1 MSSLNDKLA
10 AALSSREKRHIRR
23 RLPVSAS
30 PVLPSADFTSNDYL
44 SLATSSTLRTAFQH
58 ALSTAPQILGSGG
71 SRLLVPAPAH
81 GALENRLQKFLGAEK
96 ALLFNSGF
104 DANVAFFSAIPQP
117 GDVVLY
123 DEHIHA
129 SVHDGMGVSRVD
141 SSNLIKFPHNSVA
154 ALKRLL
160 QKLLHERDDLRDG
173 RASAFVAVE
182 SLYSMDGTFAPL
194 REIVQCVEELLPKKN
209 GYVIVDEAHA
219 TGIYG
224 PQGRGMVAA
233 LGLEG
238 RVLARLHTFGKALAG
253 SGAAI
258 LTTELIR
265 DYLLNYARPLI
276 YTTTLT
282 YASIIAVECAF
293 DMLENGSAEVL
304 ALHLLDLSKYF
315 LELLRPHLQSAP
327 PGLLCLPG
335 HLCADDDHKD
345 PTNTS
350 ADPSFPPPAPI
361 IPLLTPHPHSLA
373 AHLASLSQPLFTKAI
388 TWPTVPV
395 GASRVRVCLHAG
407 HSRDDVRKLVDGIV
421 NWVQAWLAKER
432 EVERQWLDVAE
443 GQGVG
448 VWMESKL

>member
-1 MSSLNDKLA
+1 
-10 AALSSREKRHIRR
+10 
-23 RLPVSAS
+23 
-30 PVLPSADFTSNDYL
+30 
-44 SLATSSTLRTAFQH
+44 
-58 ALSTAPQILGSGG
+58 
-71 SRLLVPAPAH
+71 LLVPTPAH
-81 GALENRLQKFLGAEK
+81 VALESRLERFFGAEK

-117 GDVVLY
+117 GDVILY

-129 SVHDGMGVSRVD
+129 SVHDGMGASRID
-141 SSNLIKFPHNSVA
+141 SPNLIKFSHNSVA
-154 ALKRLL
+154 ALKRSLR
-160 QKLLHERDDLRDG
+160 KLLYEQDDLRDG
-173 RASAFVAVE
+173 RASAFIAVE

-194 REIVQCVEELLPKKN
+194 HEIVDCVEEMLPKRN

-282 YASIIAVECAF
+282 YANIIAVECAF

-315 LELLRPHLQSAP
+315 LELLSPRLQSAP
-327 PGLLCLPG
+327 PELLCLPA
-335 HLCADDDHKD
+335 HLRVDDQKD
-345 PTNTS
+345 SENTPS
-350 ADPSFPPPAPI
+350 DPSFPPPTPI

-373 AHLASLSQPLFTKAI
+373 AHLASLPQPLFTKAI

-395 GASRVRVCLHAG
+395 GTSRVRVLARRA
-407 HSRDDVRKLVDGIV
+407 HS
-421 NWVQAWLAKER
+421 
-432 EVERQWLDVAE
+432 
-443 GQGVG
+443 
-448 VWMESKL
+448 

>member
-10 AALSSREKRHIRR
+10 AALSSREKRRIRR
-23 RLPVSAS
+23 RLPVSVS

-44 SLATSSTLRTAFQH
+44 SLATSSTLRAAFQN

-71 SRLLVPAPAH
+71 SRLLVPTPAH
-81 GALENRLQKFLGAEK
+81 VALENRLEKFFGAEK

-117 GDVVLY
+117 DDIILY

-129 SVHDGMGVSRVD
+129 SVHDGMGASRVD
-141 SSNLIKFPHNSVA
+141 PSSRIKFPHNSVA
-154 ALKRLL
+154 ALKRSLRKLL
-160 QKLLHERDDLRDG
+160 QERDDLRDG

-194 REIVQCVEELLPKKN
+194 HEIVRCVEELLPRRN

-265 DYLLNYARPLI
+265 DYLLNYGRSLI
-276 YTTTLT
+276 YTTTLP
-282 YASIIAVECAF
+282 YANIIAVECAF

-304 ALHLLDLSKYF
+304 ALHLLDLSRYF

-327 PGLLCLPG
+327 PELLCLPD
-335 HLCADDDHKD
+335 HLRADDKED
-345 PTNTS
+345 PNSTAS
-350 ADPSFPPPAPI
+350 DPPFPPPTPI

-373 AHLASLSQPLFTKAI
+373 AHLASLPQPLFTKAI

-395 GASRVRVCLHAG
+395 GTSRVRVCLHAG
-407 HSRDDVRKLVDGIV
+407 HTRDDVRKLVDGIV
-421 NWVQAWLAKER
+421 DWVEVWLAREKE
-432 EVERQWLDVAE
+432 VTRQWLNVAE
-443 GQGVG
+443 GEGVG

>member
-23 RLPVSAS
+23 RLPASDS

-44 SLATSSTLRTAFQH
+44 SLATSSTLRTAFQN

-71 SRLLVPAPAH
+71 SRLLVPTPAH
-81 GALENRLQKFLGAEK
+81 VALESRLERFFGAEK

-117 GDVVLY
+117 GDVILY

-129 SVHDGMGVSRVD
+129 SVHDGMGASRID
-141 SSNLIKFPHNSVA
+141 SPNLIKFSHNSVA
-154 ALKRLL
+154 ALKRSLR
-160 QKLLHERDDLRDG
+160 KLLYERDDLRDG
-173 RASAFVAVE
+173 RASAFIAVE

-194 REIVQCVEELLPKKN
+194 HEIVNCVEELLPKRN

-282 YASIIAVECAF
+282 YANIIAVECAF

-315 LELLRPHLQSAP
+315 LELLSPRLQSAP
-327 PGLLCLPG
+327 PELLCLPT
-335 HLCADDDHKD
+335 HLRVGDQKD
-345 PTNTS
+345 SENTPS
-350 ADPSFPPPAPI
+350 DPSFPPPTPI

-373 AHLASLSQPLFTKAI
+373 AHLASLPQPLFTKAI

-395 GASRVRVCLHAG
+395 GTSRVRVCLHAG
-407 HSRDDVRKLVDGIV
+407 HTRDDVKKLVDGIV
-421 NWVQAWLAKER
+421 DWVQAWLAREKEVATR
-432 EVERQWLDVAE
+432 WLNLAE
-443 GQGVG
+443 GEGVG
-448 VWMESKL
+448 AWMESKL

>member
-1 MSSLNDKLA
+1 MSSLNDKLS
-10 AALSSREKRHIRR
+10 AALLSREKRHIRR
-23 RLPVSAS
+23 RLPVSTSA
-30 PVLPSADFTSNDYL
+30 VLPSADFTSNDYL
-44 SLATSSTLRTAFQH
+44 SLATSSTLRAAFQS
-58 ALSTAPQILGSGG
+58 ALSSAPQILGSGG

-81 GALENRLQKFLGAEK
+81 VALESRLENFFGAEK
-96 ALLFNSGF
+96 VLLFNSGF
-104 DANVAFFSAIPQP
+104 DANVAFFSTIPQP

-129 SVHDGMGVSRVD
+129 SVHDGMGASRVD
-141 SSNLIKFPHNSVA
+141 SSSLIKFPHNSVA
-154 ALKRLL
+154 ALKRSLRN
-160 QKLLHERDDLRDG
+160 LLHERDDLREG

-194 REIVQCVEELLPKKN
+194 HEIVHCVEEMLPRRN

-238 RVLARLHTFGKALAG
+238 RVLARLHTFGKALGG

-282 YASIIAVECAF
+282 YANIIAVECAF

-304 ALHLLDLSKYF
+304 ALHLLDLSRYF

-327 PGLLCLPG
+327 PKLLCLPD
-335 HLCADDDHKD
+335 HLSADGPND
-345 PTNTS
+345 PTNTAS
-350 ADPSFPPPAPI
+350 DPSFPPPTPI

-373 AHLASLSQPLFTKAI
+373 AHLASLPRPLFTKAI

-395 GASRVRVCLHAG
+395 GTSRVRVCLHAG
-407 HSRDDVRKLVDGIV
+407 HTRDDVKKLVDGIV
-421 NWVQAWLAKER
+421 DWVQAWLAREKE
-432 EVERQWLDVAE
+432 VARQWLSVAE
-443 GQGVG
+443 GEGVG

>member
-10 AALSSREKRHIRR
+10 AALSSREKRRIRR

-30 PVLPSADFTSNDYL
+30 PVLSSADFTSNDYL
-44 SLATSSTLRTAFQH
+44 SLATSSTLRTAFQN
-58 ALSTAPQILGSGG
+58 ALSTAPKILGSGG
-71 SRLLVPAPAH
+71 SRLLVPTPAH
-81 GALENRLQKFLGAEK
+81 VALENRLERFFGAEK

-117 GDVVLY
+117 GDVILY

-129 SVHDGMGVSRVD
+129 SVHDGMGASRLD
-141 SSNLIKFPHNSVA
+141 PSSLIKFSHNSVA
-154 ALKRLL
+154 ALKRSLR
-160 QKLLHERDDLRDG
+160 KLLHERDDLRDG

-194 REIVQCVEELLPKKN
+194 HEIVHCVEELLPRNN

-265 DYLLNYARPLI
+265 DYLLNYGRPLI

-282 YASIIAVECAF
+282 YANIIGVECAF

-304 ALHLLDLSKYF
+304 ALHLLDLSRYF

-327 PGLLCLPG
+327 PELLCLPG
-335 HLCADDDHKD
+335 HLRTDDHKD
-345 PTNTS
+345 STNS
-350 ADPSFPPPAPI
+350 PSDPSFPPPTPI

-373 AHLASLSQPLFTKAI
+373 AHLASLPQPLFTKAI

-395 GASRVRVCLHAG
+395 GTSRVRVCLHAG
-407 HSRDDVRKLVDGIV
+407 HTRDDVKKLVDGIV
-421 NWVQAWLAKER
+421 DWVQAWVAREK
-432 EVERQWLDVAE
+432 EVERQWLNVAE
-443 GQGVG
+443 GEGVG

>member
-10 AALSSREKRHIRR
+10 AALSSREKRRIRR

-44 SLATSSTLRTAFQH
+44 SLATSSTLRTAFQS
-58 ALSTAPQILGSGG
+58 ALSTAPKILGSGG
-71 SRLLVPAPAH
+71 SRLLVPTPAH
-81 GALENRLQKFLGAEK
+81 VALENRLERFFGAEK

-117 GDVVLY
+117 GDVILY

-129 SVHDGMGVSRVD
+129 SVHDGMGASRVD
-141 SSNLIKFPHNSVA
+141 PSSLIKFSHNSVA
-154 ALKRLL
+154 ALKRSLR
-160 QKLLHERDDLRDG
+160 KLLHERDDLRDG

-194 REIVQCVEELLPKKN
+194 HEIVHCVEELLPRNN

-265 DYLLNYARPLI
+265 DYLLNYGRPLI

-282 YASIIAVECAF
+282 YANIIGVECAF

-304 ALHLLDLSKYF
+304 ALHLLDLSRYF

-327 PGLLCLPG
+327 PELLCLPG
-335 HLCADDDHKD
+335 HLRTDDHKD
-345 PTNTS
+345 STNS
-350 ADPSFPPPAPI
+350 SSDPSFPPPTPI

-373 AHLASLSQPLFTKAI
+373 AHLASLPQPLFTKAI

-395 GASRVRVCLHAG
+395 GTSRVRVCLHAG
-407 HSRDDVRKLVDGIV
+407 HTRDDVKKLVDGIV
-421 NWVQAWLAKER
+421 DWVQAWVAREK

-443 GQGVG
+443 GEGVG

>member
-23 RLPVSAS
+23 RLPISAS

-44 SLATSSTLRTAFQH
+44 SLATSSTLRGAFQS

-71 SRLLVPAPAH
+71 SRLLVPTPAH
-81 GALENRLQKFLGAEK
+81 VALESRLERFFGAEK

-117 GDVVLY
+117 
-123 DEHIHA
+123 
-129 SVHDGMGVSRVD
+129 D
-141 SSNLIKFPHNSVA
+141 SSSLIKFPHNSVA
-154 ALKRLL
+154 ALKRSLR
-160 QKLLHERDDLRDG
+160 KLLHERDDLRDG

-182 SLYSMDGTFAPL
+182 SLYSMDWDIRPL
-194 REIVQCVEELLPKKN
+194 TLKSRN
-209 GYVIVDEAHA
+209 GYLIVDEAHA

-265 DYLLNYARPLI
+265 DYLLNYGRPLI

-282 YASIIAVECAF
+282 YANIIAVECAF
-293 DMLENGSAEVL
+293 DMLDNGSAEVTQL
-304 ALHLLDLSKYF
+304 ALHLLDLSGYF
-315 LELLRPHLQSAP
+315 LELLRPHLHHLSAN
-327 PGLLCLPG
+327 
-335 HLCADDDHKD
+335 DHKD
-345 PTNTS
+345 PTNAPS
-350 ADPSFPPPAPI
+350 DPSFPPPTPI
-361 IPLLTPHPHSLA
+361 IPLLTPHSHSLA
-373 AHLASLSQPLFTKAI
+373 AHLASLPQPLFTKAI

-395 GASRVRVCLHAG
+395 GTSRVRVCLHAG
-407 HSRDDVRKLVDGIV
+407 HTRDDVRKLVDGIV
-421 NWVQAWLAKER
+421 DWVQAWLARDR
-432 EVERQWLDVAE
+432 EVARQWLKVAE
-443 GQGVG
+443 GEGVG

>member
-10 AALSSREKRHIRR
+10 AALSSRDKRHIRR
-23 RLPVSAS
+23 RLPISTS
-30 PVLPSADFTSNDYL
+30 TVLPSRDFTSNDYL
-44 SLATSSTLRTAFQH
+44 SLATSSTLRAAFQS
-58 ALSTAPQILGSGG
+58 ALSVAPQILGSGG

-81 GALENRLQKFLGAEK
+81 AALESRLERFFGAEK

-129 SVHDGMGVSRVD
+129 SVHDGMGASRVD
-141 SSNLIKFPHNSVA
+141 SSSLIKFPHNSVA
-154 ALKRLL
+154 ALKRSLR
-160 QKLLHERDDLRDG
+160 KLLHEQDDLRDG
-173 RASAFVAVE
+173 KASAFVAVE

-194 REIVQCVEELLPKKN
+194 HEIVQCVEEMLPRKN

-282 YASIIAVECAF
+282 YANVIAVECAF

-304 ALHLLDLSKYF
+304 ALHLQDLSRYF
-315 LELLRPHLQSAP
+315 LELLRSHLQSAP
-327 PGLLCLPG
+327 PELLCLPD
-335 HLCADDDHKD
+335 HLSVDDLRD
-345 PTNTS
+345 PPNT
-350 ADPSFPPPAPI
+350 SFPPPTPI
-361 IPLLTPHPHSLA
+361 IPLLTPHPHSLT
-373 AHLASLSQPLFTKAI
+373 AHLASLPRPLFTKAI

-395 GASRVRVCLHAG
+395 GTSRVRVCLHAG
-407 HSRDDVRKLVDGIV
+407 HTRDDVKELVEGIV
-421 NWVQAWLAKER
+421 DWVHGWLARER
-432 EVERQWLDVAE
+432 EEARHWLNMAE
-443 GQGVG
+443 GEGIG
-448 VWMESKL
+448 LWMESKL

>member
-71 SRLLVPAPAH
+71 SRLLVPTPAH
-81 GALENRLQKFLGAEK
+81 LALE
-96 ALLFNSGF
+96 SF

-117 GDVVLY
+117 GDVILY

-129 SVHDGMGVSRVD
+129 SVHDGMGASRVD
-141 SSNLIKFPHNSVA
+141 SSSLIKFPHNSVV
-154 ALKRLL
+154 ALKRSLR
-160 QKLLHERDDLRDG
+160 KLLHERDDLRDG

-194 REIVQCVEELLPKKN
+194 REIVQCVEELLPKRN

-282 YASIIAVECAF
+282 YANIIAVECAF
-293 DMLENGSAEVL
+293 DMLEDGSAEVTQL
-304 ALHLLDLSKYF
+304 ALHLLDLSRYF

-327 PGLLCLPG
+327 PELLCLPG
-335 HLCADDDHKD
+335 HLRADDHKD
-345 PTNTS
+345 PTNTPS
-350 ADPSFPPPAPI
+350 DASFPPPTPI

-395 GASRVRVCLHAG
+395 GTSRVRVCLHAG
-407 HSRDDVRKLVDGIV
+407 HTRDD
-421 NWVQAWLAKER
+421 AWLARER
-432 EVERQWLDVAE
+432 EVARQWLDVAE
-443 GQGVG
+443 GEGVG
-448 VWMESKL
+448 AWMESKL

>member
-10 AALSSREKRHIRR
+10 AALASREKRHIRR

-58 ALSTAPQILGSGG
+58 ALSAAPQILGSGG

-81 GALENRLQKFLGAEK
+81 VALENRLERFFGSEK

-117 GDVVLY
+117 GDVILY

-141 SSNLIKFPHNSVA
+141 SSNLVKFPHNSVA
-154 ALKRLL
+154 SLKRLL
-160 QKLLHERDDLRDG
+160 RKLLYERDDLRDG

-194 REIVQCVEELLPKKN
+194 HEIVQCVEELLPRKN

-282 YASIIAVECAF
+282 YASIIAVDCAF

-327 PGLLCLPG
+327 PELLCLPD

-345 PTNTS
+345 LTNTS

-373 AHLASLSQPLFTKAI
+373 AHLASLPQPLFTKAI

-421 NWVQAWLAKER
+421 DWVQAWLARER
-432 EVERQWLDVAE
+432 EVERQWLNVAE
-443 GQGVG
+443 GEGVG